1 MDLRLALVLGVV
13 LTSLLLISNDVTAAR
28 DQFIDAKGLH
38 VFPLIC
44 FFSIYIK

>member
-13 LTSLLLISNDVTAAR
+13 LTSLLLISND
-28 DQFIDAKGLH
+28 AKGLH

-44 FFSIYIK
+44 FFFDLHQVMGEEIIV